1 MPLDIF
7 LALITFAFVMAFT
20 PGPNNIMLAA
30 SGVNFGFSRTI
41 PHMAGI
47 VVGFVVL
54 VLASGTG
61 LGLVFAA
68 VPALQVAVKI
78 AGSVYLLWLAYKVAT
93 AHQARDAGSGP
104 ARPFT
109 FWQAAAFQWINPKG
123 LVAAIS
129 AIAIYLRPGH
139 EAWDLGLMLLVF
151 GLVTAGSV
159 TTWAGFGVALRRLLR
174 DPARARL
181 FNIAMAL
188 LLAASIVPMVLEGQ
202 K

>member
-1 MPLDIF
+1 MPANIL
-7 LALITFAFVMAFT
+7 LALVTFAVAMAFT
-20 PGPNNIMLAA
+20 PGPNNVMLAA
-30 SGVNFGFSRTI
+30 SGVNFGFGRTV

-47 VVGFVVL
+47 TVGFMVL
-54 VLASGTG
+54 VLASGAG

-68 VPALQVAVKI
+68 VPQLQIVIKVV
-78 AGSVYLLWLAYKVAT
+78 GSAYLLWLAYKVAT
-93 AHQARDAGSGP
+93 AHQARDAGGGP

-129 AIAIYLRPGH
+129 ALAIYLRPGH
-139 EAWDLGLMLLVF
+139 EARDLAIMVAVF
-151 GLVTAGSV
+151 GIVTAGSV

-181 FNIAMAL
+181 FNIAMGL
-188 LLAASIVPMVLEGQ
+188 LLVVSIVPMLLEG
-202 K
+202 

>member
-7 LALITFAFVMAFT
+7 LALATFAFVMAFT

-30 SGVNFGFSRTI
+30 SGVNFGFARTV
-41 PHMAGI
+41 PHMAGV

-54 VLASGTG
+54 IFASGTG

-68 VPALQVAVKI
+68 VPQLQLVIKI
-78 AGSVYLLWLAYKVAT
+78 AGSAYLLWLAYKVAT

-139 EAWDLGLMLLVF
+139 RTWDLGIMLVVF
-151 GLVTAGSV
+151 GVVTVGSV
-159 TTWAGFGVALRRLLR
+159 ATWAGFGVALRRLLR
-174 DPARARL
+174 EPGRARL

-188 LLAASIVPMVLEGQ
+188 LLVASIVPMLLEGRN
-202 K
+202 

>member
-1 MPLDIF
+1 MPVDIF
-7 LALITFAFVMAFT
+7 LALVTFAFAMAFT

-30 SGVNFGFSRTI
+30 SGVNFGFARTI
-41 PHMAGI
+41 PHMAG
-47 VVGFVVL
+47 VTVGFVVL

-61 LGLVFAA
+61 LGLVFSA
-68 VPALQVAVKI
+68 VPRLQLAVKI
-78 AGSVYLLWLAYKVAT
+78 AGSAYLLWLAYKVAT
-93 AHQARDAGSGP
+93 AHQARNADGGP

-139 EAWDLGLMLLVF
+139 QVRDLGIMLVVF
-151 GLVTAGSV
+151 ALVTTGSV

-181 FNIAMAL
+181 FNIAMGL
-188 LLAASIVPMVLEGQ
+188 LLVASIVPMVLEG
-202 K
+202 

>member
-1 MPLDIF
+1 MPANI
-7 LALITFAFVMAFT
+7 LIPLVTFALAMGFT

-41 PHMAGI
+41 PHM
-47 VVGFVVL
+47 VGVTIGFMVL

-61 LGLVFAA
+61 LGLVFVA
-68 VPALQVAVKI
+68 VPQLQLIIKVV
-78 AGSVYLLWLAYKVAT
+78 GSAYLLWLAWKVAT

-139 EAWDLGLMLLVF
+139 ETRDLAVMVVVF
-151 GLVTAGSV
+151 GLVTVGSV
-159 TTWAGFGVALRRLLR
+159 TTWASFGVALRRLLR

-181 FNIAMAL
+181 FNIAMGL
-188 LLAASIVPMVLEGQ
+188 LLAASIVPMLLEG
-202 K
+202 